1 MGDSRYIVVMC
12 EVVTMYRYRDY
23 EKLSNHSREEWEK
36 LIYQWVLD
44 KKAREVLEMFLLDKE
59 TYEDIAEALD
69 ISRDTVAKK
78 IKEYVP
84 KLFKH

>member
-1 MGDSRYIVVMC
+1 MC
-12 EVVTMYRYRDY
+12 EVVTMYRDY
-23 EKLSNHSREEWEK
+23 EKLSKYPREEWEK

-59 TYEDIAEALD
+59 TYEEIAEALD

-84 KLFKH
+84 TLFKHCD

>member
-1 MGDSRYIVVMC
+1 M
-12 EVVTMYRYRDY
+12 YRDY
-23 EKLSNHSREEWEK
+23 EKLSKHPREEWEK

-44 KKAREVLEMFLLDKE
+44 KKAREVLKMFLLDKE

-69 ISRDTVAKK
+69 VSRDTVAKK

-84 KLFKH
+84 KLFKHCN

>member
-1 MGDSRYIVVMC
+1 
-12 EVVTMYRYRDY
+12 MYRYRDY

-84 KLFKH
+84 KLFKHWD